1 MFCGSGGDVIRVVQ
15 EYLGGTFRQATR
27 WLSDRVGVIP
37 PVQVR
42 PPRHRATTRQR
53 RQRQGARGTQATYV
67 YRTLDGAVL
76 FEKLRTPDKQFFYR
90 HRAFSGRWRWGLGQR
105 MPVLYRLP
113 DLVGRR
119 WVLVVEGEKDVDA
132 AWRRDLPAT
141 TNPEGAGNGKWKAR
155 YTQQLRRAGV
165 RRAYVVPDNDAVGR
179 VHADQVVANCRA
191 QRLQAWL
198 VTLPKTPPHGD
209 LSDYLAAGHG
219 RRDVLRLMRRSRHA
233 EPIPSKRVV
242 RS

>member
-1 MFCGSGGDVIRVVQ
+1 M
-15 EYLGGTFRQATR
+15 
-27 WLSDRVGVIP
+27 P
-37 PVQVR
+37 P
-42 PPRHRATTRQR
+42 TS
-53 RQRQGARGTQATYV
+53 
-67 YRTLDGAVL
+67 DGAVL

-179 VHADQVVANCRA
+179 VHADQVVASCRA
-191 QRLQAWL
+191 KRLQAWL
-198 VTLPKTPPHGD
+198 VTLPPMPPHGD

-219 RRDVLRLMRRSRHA
+219 RRDVLRLMHRSRRTGA
-233 EPIPSKRVV
+233 AWSTQGRQ
-242 RS
+242 S